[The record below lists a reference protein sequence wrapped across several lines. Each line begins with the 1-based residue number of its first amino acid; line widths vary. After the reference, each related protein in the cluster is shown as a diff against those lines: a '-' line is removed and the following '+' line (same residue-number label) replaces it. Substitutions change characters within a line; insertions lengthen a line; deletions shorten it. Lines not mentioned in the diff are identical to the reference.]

1 MRDYVDRNLSK
12 FKHDVPSV
20 FMDKAQLSRF
30 YADMLTCQN
39 NENFKERNKSSST
52 QKCMPKCKSK
62 STLCRKT
69 VKLQWSK

>member
-1 MRDYVDRNLSK
+1 MIMPIILWDPSYSFQKLAEMERTKCLDQEDKCLRDYVDRNLSK

-39 NENFKERNKSSST
+39 NENFK
-52 QKCMPKCKSK
+52 
-62 STLCRKT
+62 
-69 VKLQWSK
+69 